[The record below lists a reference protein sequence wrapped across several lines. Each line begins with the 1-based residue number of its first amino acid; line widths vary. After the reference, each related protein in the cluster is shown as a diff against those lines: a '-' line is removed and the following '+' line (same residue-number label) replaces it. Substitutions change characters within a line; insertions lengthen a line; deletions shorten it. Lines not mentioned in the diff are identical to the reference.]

1 MKLCRN
7 CYVPMVSVMSFSI
20 DRNEKFSKCPKC
32 KAESKHYKI
41 KKDDLPFGEVIQRR
55 K

>member
-1 MKLCRN
+1 MKLCKS
-7 CYVPMVSVMSFSI
+7 CYIPMTNVMSFAKNCS
-20 DRNEKFSKCPKC
+20 EKFSKCPKC

-41 KKDDLPFGEVIQRR
+41 KKDDIQFGEVIQRR